1 MKLKIF
7 NLLKNNETK
16 ILNSSLDV
24 YRVNWKRI
32 YGSYI
37 PKYPDIEDATRFFTS
52 ETEANEFAKQLK
64 MAYELL
70 EYPKSDLTK
79 VTVLKEKE
87 GGLK

>member
-1 MKLKIF
+1 MKIF
-7 NLLKNNETK
+7 NLLKNKETK

-32 YGSYI
+32 DGSYM
-37 PKYPDIEDATRFFTS
+37 PKYPDIGDATRFFTS
-52 ETEANEFAKQLK
+52 ETEANEFANQLK
-64 MAYELL
+64 MSYELL